1 MEKKSELMIIPRG
14 LTWIGVSDIGG
25 NLISVTFWF
34 YLASLLNPASYGE
47 IFYFLGIAGIAAY
60 LSSIGTQN
68 TIIVYVAK
76 KIKLQTTFY
85 FISLVLALISSIIAS
100 IIFSRIDIGFLIF
113 GYVINTL
120 VISELLGKKNFKK
133 YSIHVLI
140 QKGLTLGLGLGFHFV
155 FGFENILYA
164 LSLSYIFL
172 TIIILQEFKKQKIDF
187 NLLKTKIGFVSNN
200 YIMNITGSLN
210 GQIDKL
216 IIAPVLGFTILGNY
230 SLALQ
235 ITIILVLVP
244 SMVYKFT
251 LSHDATNEQNKKLKR
266 FTLFLTVGLVVLTI
280 GLSPVVIPIFFPEYE
295 EVVLGVQIMSLE
307 AIPGTLVYFQMS
319 RLLGQEKSKL
329 VIIAKSCGVIILSSG
344 MIILGQSF
352 GMIGL
357 AVSLLISSTVQCIM
371 LYLLKNRI

>member
-1 MEKKSELMIIPRG
+1 MIIPRG
-14 LTWIGVSDIGG
+14 LTWIGASDIGG

-85 FISLVLALISSIIAS
+85 VISFILALISSIIVG
-100 IIFSRIDIGFLIF
+100 IIFSRIDISFLIF

-120 VISELLGKKNFKK
+120 VISELLGKKDFKK
-133 YSIHVLI
+133 YSMHILI
-140 QKGLTLGLGLGFHFV
+140 QKGLTLGLGLGFYFI
-155 FGFENILYA
+155 FGFEYILYA

-172 TIIILQEFKKQKIDF
+172 TIIVFREFKKQKVDF

-200 YIMNITGSLN
+200 YLLNITGSLK
-210 GQIDKL
+210 GQVDKL
-216 IIAPVLGFTILGNY
+216 IIAPVLGYAILGNY

-235 ITIILVLVP
+235 ITIILMLVP

-251 LSHDATNEQNKKLKR
+251 LSHDATNEQNKKLKK
-266 FTLFLTVGLVVLTI
+266 FTIILTVGLVVMTI
-280 GLSPVVIPIFFPEYE
+280 LLSPIVIPIFFPEYE
-295 EVVLGVQIMSLE
+295 EVILGVQIMSLE
-307 AIPGTLVYFQMS
+307 AIPATLVYFQMS
-319 RLLGQEKSKL
+319 RLLGQEKSRL
-329 VIIAKSCGVIILSSG
+329 IIVAKSCGVVILSSG

-352 GMIGL
+352 GMMGL
-357 AVSLLISSTVQCIM
+357 AISLVISTTVQCVM